1 MKRYYMHKFLLDDP
15 ILIDTKEKTFTFYK
29 TNIYGQIYNLDEKPK
44 KVTKQRINGL
54 IRRLNNGKYN
64 SMDGYV
70 VDQYVYNYIMDDEQR
85 SKCKRSISLEK
96 NLIAAGDDLKEVLEA
111 TCKHILNNSGNAK
124 TDNVDYYKD
133 YLKAI

>member
-1 MKRYYMHKFLLDDP
+1 MKRYYVHEFCLDDP
-15 ILIDTKEKTFTFYK
+15 ILIDTKEKTWTFYK

-54 IRRLNNGKYN
+54 IKRLNSDRYS
-64 SMDGYV
+64 SMNGYV

-85 SKCKRSISLEK
+85 SKCKRSIKLEK
-96 NLIAAGDDLKEVLEA
+96 ELIAAGDNLKEVLEA
-111 TCKHILNNSGNAK
+111 TCKHFLETSKHK
-124 TDNVDYYKD
+124 TDNPDYYKD

>member
-1 MKRYYMHKFLLDDP
+1 MKRYYVHEFCLDDP
-15 ILIDTKEKTFTFYK
+15 ILIDTKEKTWTFYK

-70 VDQYVYNYIMDDEQR
+70 VDQYIYNYIMDDEQR
-85 SKCKRSISLEK
+85 SKCNRSIELETE
-96 NLIAAGDDLKEVLEA
+96 LIASGDDLKEVLET
-111 TCKHILNNSGNAK
+111 TCKHFLEKSKRK
-124 TDNVDYYKD
+124 TDNPDYYKD
-133 YLKAI
+133 YLKSI